1 MNLIKDGKVVPINW
15 QFIDAPEQ
23 LSTDSNPVVS
33 VEFLLNSNIEQLDAL
48 NLGVLVNTDDQL
60 DDLIPHLSKIDL
72 IVIEFSSFSDGRGFS
87 TAYRLRNSIGYDAEI
102 WARGKLIADQYSQAL
117 QCGIDAVLIDD
128 LQLRRQPIEQWQK
141 ALDDAPIPYR
151 FENHIGHTYHESKK
165 KSFHLISAND
175 NADDKIVRLNNY
187 FSNKPTEEL
196 LKFILIGQKLGR
208 VALVSSF
215 GTQSSVLL
223 HLVANIDTQ
232 AQVLFI
238 DTGKLFPQTLQ
249 FQKELATFLNL
260 TNTKSVK
267 QDSTKLTALDPVGNL
282 WNSNNSACCD
292 LRKVEPLKNELSS
305 FDSWISGR
313 KTFQGGKR
321 SALKLF
327 EKSGDHIK
335 INPLANWS
343 QDQIEAYIDRLN
355 LPAHPLVD
363 EGYSSVG
370 CMPCTSPAAENQSS
384 REGRWPGIEKSECGI
399 HLVNDI
405 SANKDIETQQQ
416 TG

>member
-33 VEFLLNSNIEQLDAL
+33 MEFLLNSNIEQLDAL
-48 NLGVLVNTDDQL
+48 NLGVLVNSDDQL

-128 LQLRRQPIEQWQK
+128 LQLKRQPIEQWQK

-151 FENHIGHTYHESKK
+151 FENHIGQPYHESKK
-165 KSFHLISAND
+165 KIIHLINAND
-175 NADDKIVRLNNY
+175 NADDELVRLNSY
-187 FSNKPTEEL
+187 FSDKPTKEL
-196 LKFILIGQKLGR
+196 LKFVLTGKKMGR

-223 HLVANIDTQ
+223 HLVANIDSQ
-232 AQVLFI
+232 VQVLFI

-249 FQKELATFLNL
+249 FQKELASVLNL
-260 TNTKSVK
+260 ANIKSVI
-267 QDSTKLTALDPVGNL
+267 QDSTQLTGRDPDGNL

-292 LRKVEPLKNELSS
+292 LRKVEPLKNELNR

-313 KTFQGGKR
+313 KIFQGGMR
-321 SALKLF
+321 SSLNLF

-335 INPLANWS
+335 VNPLANWS
-343 QDQIEAYIDRLN
+343 QDQIKAYIDRFS
-355 LPAHPLVD
+355 LPIHPLIN

-370 CMPCTSPAAENQSS
+370 CMPCTSPAVENQSS
-384 REGRWPGIEKSECGI
+384 REGRWPGIEKTECGI
-399 HLVNDI
+399 HLLNDI

-416 TG
+416 AG